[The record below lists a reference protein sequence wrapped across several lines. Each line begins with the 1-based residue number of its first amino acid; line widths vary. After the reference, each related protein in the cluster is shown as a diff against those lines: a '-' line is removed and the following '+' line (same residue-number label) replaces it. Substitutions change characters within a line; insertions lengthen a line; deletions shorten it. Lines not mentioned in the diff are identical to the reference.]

1 MRLRG
6 KSVMAHRIK
15 RHLKV
20 GNGPADDEGSL
31 MVRMHPEDLPRGIRW
46 NRYIHILVKDI
57 KLTCR
62 VRNNELVEVPQP
74 RLHQININNGLRDYL
89 GLKSGT
95 VYDFYITKASR
106 WMAPLYVL
114 RYHPNQTARR
124 NMLLIILGAI
134 IFIIAIAAGLSFYFS
149 G

>member
-1 MRLRG
+1 MSLIRTRI
-6 KSVMAHRIK
+6 MAHRIK

-31 MVRMHPEDLPRGIRW
+31 MVRMHPEDLPRGIKW
-46 NRYIHILVKDI
+46 NSYIHVLVKDI

-74 RLHQININNGLRDYL
+74 RVHQININNELRDFL

-95 VYDFYITKASR
+95 VYDFYVTKAPS
-106 WMAPLYVL
+106 WVAPLYVL
-114 RYHPNQTARR
+114 RYHPDQTARR
-124 NMLLIILGAI
+124 NMLLKIFGAAI
-134 IFIIAIAAGLSFYFS
+134 VIIAIAGGLSYYFS

>member
-1 MRLRG
+1 
-6 KSVMAHRIK
+6 MARRIK

-20 GNGPADDEGSL
+20 GSGPTDDQESL
-31 MVRMHPEDLPRGIRW
+31 IVRMHPEDMPTGINW
-46 NRYIHILVKDI
+46 NSYIHILVKDV

-62 VRNNELVEVPQP
+62 VRNNELVEVAQP
-74 RLHQININNGLRDYL
+74 RIHQININNELRDFL

-95 VYDFYITKASR
+95 VYDFYITKALS
-106 WMAPLYVL
+106 WLAPLYVL

-124 NMLLIILGAI
+124 NMLLQLIGVAI
-134 IFIIAIAAGLSFYFS
+134 IVVAVAGGLAYYLT